1 MKAKRNMKT
10 MMKKAARKA
19 NLLMEM
25 GEDIKEWQK
34 NRLCKETQ
42 VLIWVSFY
50 V

>member
-25 GEDIKEWQK
+25 GEDMMDLMMNARRYKRMTK
-34 NRLCKETQ
+34 K
-42 VLIWVSFY
+42 
-50 V
+50 

>member
-25 GEDIKEWQK
+25 GDMMDLMMKARRYK
-34 NRLCKETQ
+34 RMTKK
-42 VLIWVSFY
+42 
-50 V
+50 

>member
-25 GEDIKEWQK
+25 GEDMMDLMKARRYK
-34 NRLCKETQ
+34 RMTKK
-42 VLIWVSFY
+42 
-50 V
+50 